1 MDRDF
6 VKQKLNEKPRI
17 SQREFAKLFFPDGCG
32 FNYHKFNNWL
42 RGVRRL
48 QATEADLIR
57 EGFKRLGKADGP
69 LSVQPADRAT
79 SRGLLFLYI
88 KELILWAYEFGR
100 QDQTSSTISEDQAD
114 FLAHQFIQVFDAT
127 DDKYSAEDI
136 REAMNKAGGAIVD
149 INEYRAAIPTRKSK

>member
-32 FNYHKFNNWL
+32 FDYHKFNNWL

-57 EGFKRLGKADGP
+57 EGLKKLGKVDGP
-69 LSVQPADRAT
+69 ASNQPADRT
-79 SRGLLFLYI
+79 PSRGLLFLYV

-100 QDQTSSTISEDQAD
+100 QEQTNSTISEDQAE
-114 FLAHQFIQVFDAT
+114 FLALQFIQVFDAT
-127 DDKYSAEDI
+127 DEKYSASDI

-149 INEYRAAIPTRKSK
+149 INEYRAVVRSRRPK